1 MMLQDIYA
9 QINMFL
15 YSCKKRYSNMKQS
28 VLLFLIISILSCQS
42 KKLED
47 SKENTSVSFEQ
58 LKQNFKSPSKQ
69 YRPETWFHLN
79 GNNISKEG
87 LTLDLE
93 AIKEAGLQGIHLF
106 NKAGRP
112 YPNVEPIK
120 ILSPEWEDMIRHAAD
135 ECKRL
140 GLKFTMQNCPG
151 WSMTG
156 GPWVPADE
164 AQREVVETTYH
175 ISGNQKFEDILKIDS
190 LYHTPDYDF
199 EDIQVLAFPTL
210 EGDNTEPFN
219 PSKTET
225 NNTIVPWKDIFNP
238 NSKIIVTR
246 KTTRLDKPLNK
257 YRKQGISKVN
267 NKNTWVKTTFDRA
280 VTLRS
285 IKFPQLRHIIMGTE
299 YPVIDINLKVEAEI
313 NGKLTEITTIK
324 LPDANWNDRRKHL
337 TLVIPETTSNQFIFT
352 FEGKHTIAPEFIRLS
367 SSPKLHNHEA
377 KAAKVLRRLEKDVQ
391 YDYAENT
398 IIPSDRIIYLTDKM
412 TSEGRLTWEVPAG
425 NWTVVRFGHI
435 NMRLTNKPAV
445 PEATGWESSKLD
457 KVAIENHLRNGMI
470 GNLIKPGGPI
480 GDGKLHGL
488 LIDSWESH
496 VPTWTMNSEDMFAE
510 FETRRGYSMK
520 PYLPATMGYII
531 ESPEVTT
538 KFLRDLRHTM
548 DEVFIDNFFKHFATV
563 AHDMGAEV
571 YTEGAG
577 GEVLPVDPM
586 RYYGVSDIP
595 MTEFWYPS
603 APSSQN
609 EYAKPIYNA
618 ASATHLYNKPV
629 LAAEAC
635 TQVGV
640 KWNEH
645 PFSVKYLID
654 YNFAKGVNHL
664 VFHTF
669 SHTPQTD
676 VYPGSSFGGHIGFPL
691 VRQQTWWPYMKD
703 WTDYLSRNQ
712 YVLQQGEYVADVLW
726 YYGDHYERPPFDLDN
741 FPKGYRFDYL
751 NAEILHDKLS
761 VENGKIYVKDA
772 GNYRV
777 ITLRDSKQM
786 LLSTAQKLKSLVQA
800 GAVILGDKPLD
811 SPSLMDDEDD
821 LKSLHAIADELWG
834 DSKSGVNQVGKGKVY
849 WGKTLEEV
857 LEAERITPDVIVPKE
872 LNVNWIH
879 RETDD
884 AHIYFVAS
892 KEDKPVNLALS
903 FRINGFYPQIWDAFT
918 GEQQDAKI
926 WKSSG
931 DRTNLALSLA
941 TNGSVIIVFSKA
953 NKNSL
958 ASKVTHN
965 GEVILNT
972 ETGWSKKYD
981 DEDVP
986 TLLWKGGNFFASVSG
1001 KYVFHQNEE
1010 DDVKEI
1016 SIKEKSLHNNWK
1028 LSFDEGWDTPNT
1040 IEVAE
1045 LKSLTI
1051 LENKAVNHYSGT
1063 VNYSKTI
1070 NLDKIGKHTIL
1081 DLGEVANIAELWCN
1095 NEKVGVKWA
1104 PPFEFNIS
1112 EFVQKGE
1119 NTFEIKVTNTWRN
1132 QLIFDNSRSK
1142 DQKKTWTTNPPKKN
1156 ENELDASGL
1165 IGPVILRQVVY

>member
-1 MMLQDIYA
+1 MQVTFFACDSSKTSDKNLENPSISVAD
-9 QINMFL
+9 L
-15 YSCKKRYSNMKQS
+15 KKG
-28 VLLFLIISILSCQS
+28 
-42 KKLED
+42 
-47 SKENTSVSFEQ
+47 
-58 LKQNFKSPSKQ
+58 FKNPEIQ

-106 NKAGRP
+106 NKAGRL

-135 ECKRL
+135 ESKRL

-156 GPWVPADE
+156 GPWVPAEE
-164 AQREVVETTYH
+164 AQREVVESVYRV
-175 ISGNQKFEDILKIDS
+175 SGGKTFNEVLELDS
-190 LYHTPDYDF
+190 LYHTADYDYK
-199 EDIQVLAFPTL
+199 DIQILAFPTP
-210 EGDNTEPFN
+210 EGDDMEPFN
-219 PSKTET
+219 PLKIET
-225 NNTIVPWKDIFNP
+225 NNSIVPWEDIFNP
-238 NSKIIVTR
+238 NSKLIVTR
-246 KTTRLDKPLNK
+246 TTTRLDKPIK
-257 YRKQGISKVN
+257 AYRANGISKVN
-267 NKNTWVKTTFDRA
+267 GADTWVKTTFDVP
-280 VTLRS
+280 VTLRT
-285 IKFPQLRHIIMGTE
+285 IKFPQLRHIIMGTQ
-299 YPVIDINLKVEAEI
+299 YPVVEVAVKVEAIVAGEL
-313 NGKLTEITTIK
+313 KEITTIN

-337 TLVIPETTSNQFIFT
+337 TLTIPETTSNTFVFT
-352 FEGKHTIAPEFIRLS
+352 FEGNHSIAPEFIRLS

-377 KAAKVLRRLEKDVQ
+377 KAAKVLRRLEKNVH
-391 YDYAENT
+391 YDYADNT
-398 IIPSDRIIYLTDKM
+398 IIKANTVINLTDKLNA
-412 TSEGRLTWEVPAG
+412 EGKLTWDVPEG
-425 NWTVVRFGHI
+425 DWTIVRFGHI

-457 KVAIENHLRNGMI
+457 KVTIENHLRNGMI
-470 GNLIKPGGPI
+470 GNLIKDGGPI

-496 VPTWTMNSEDMFAE
+496 VPTWTMNSEDMFTE

-520 PYLPATMGYII
+520 TYLPATMGYIV
-531 ESPEVTT
+531 ESPDVTT

-595 MTEFWYPS
+595 MTEFWYPK
-603 APSSQN
+603 APSAQN

-618 ASATHLYNKPV
+618 ASATHLYNKPM

-635 TQVGV
+635 TQIGV

-726 YYGDHYERPPFDLDN
+726 YYGDHYERPPFDLDE

-761 VENGKIYVKDA
+761 MKDGKIHVENA
-772 GNYRV
+772 GDYR
-777 ITLRDSKQM
+777 IIMLRDSEKM
-786 LLSTAQKLKSLVQA
+786 LLSTLKKLETLVEN
-800 GAVILGDKPLD
+800 GAVILGNKPLD
-811 SPSLMDDEDD
+811 SPSLMDDEAD
-821 LKSLHAIADELWG
+821 LKELKTISDKLWG
-834 DSKSGVNQVGKGKVY
+834 TTKSDVKQVGKGKVY
-849 WGKTLEEV
+849 WGKTLDEV
-857 LEAERITPDVIVPKE
+857 LSAESIKPDVIVPQDLE
-872 LNVNWIH
+872 INWIH
-879 RETDD
+879 REIED

-903 FRINGFYPQIWDAFT
+903 FRVDNVTPQIWDALK
-918 GEQQDAKI
+918 GEQRDAKI
-926 WKSSG
+926 WQTSEN
-931 DRTNLALSLA
+931 RTNVAFSLA
-941 TNGSVIIVFSKA
+941 SNGSTIVVFTKSDKQP
-953 NKNSL
+953 L
-958 ASKVTHN
+958 ASKVTHE
-965 GEVILNT
+965 GEVILDAEMGWFKIYEE
-972 ETGWSKKYD
+972 ETVPKLSWKD
-981 DEDVP
+981 DDF
-986 TLLWKGGNFFASVSG
+986 KASMSCE
-1001 KYVFHQNEE
+1001 YVFHQNGKAIKKEVLVEE
-1010 DDVKEI
+1010 KE
-1016 SIKEKSLHNNWK
+1016 LQNNWQ
-1028 LSFDEGWDTPNT
+1028 LSFNGGWDTPET
-1040 IEVAE
+1040 IEISE
-1045 LKSLTI
+1045 LKSLTQ
-1051 LENKAVNHYSGT
+1051 LENKAIQHYSGT
-1063 VNYSKTI
+1063 TTYSKTI
-1070 NLDKIGKHTIL
+1070 NLEKIGVHTVL

-1095 NEKVGVKWA
+1095 GKKVGVKWA
-1104 PPFEFNIS
+1104 PPFEFDIT
-1112 EFVQKGE
+1112 EYAQKGE
-1119 NTFEIKVTNTWRN
+1119 NTLEVKVTNTWRN
-1132 QLIFDNSRSK
+1132 QLIFDNSRPK

-1156 ENELDASGL
+1156 ETELEDAGL
-1165 IGPVILRQVVY
+1165 IGQVVLRFIK